1 MSKETGSHT
10 GLLRLACAALAIVMF
25 LAALSAVTVLDLR
38 LLTSKKGI
46 SQILSQALSSALPT
60 PPVLTLAVGYAPVV
74 QSEAASDGLL
84 TQWLYEQLQEAYG
97 GEAPFTLDQVG
108 NFVEKSTLKEFIA
121 DKFSGVVDDFYA
133 QRGTVITE
141 EEIIQLID
149 ENAALLE
156 QETGYTITDSLKQEV
171 IDGINSTGMLKELEE
186 KGLYGILTEQL
197 GGSGDAGD
205 DADDD
210 SLSSGNEL
218 TAALESIRKAT
229 SYTAAAI
236 AIVLY
241 LACAVGYFFAA
252 RKRIPG
258 TLVGCG
264 IPLLLV
270 GLIYAPATLLFLA
283 GNPLGDSVIAT
294 VAAIFFRVTAPVNLT
309 VFFLGLAMII
319 AAIVLRVISKKKAPQ
334 PEPQA

>member
-10 GLLRLACAALAIVMF
+10 GLLRPACVLLAIVMF

-46 SQILSQALSSALPT
+46 SQILSQTLSSALPT

-197 GGSGDAGD
+197 GGSGAAGD

-210 SLSSGNEL
+210 SQSSGNEL

-236 AIVLY
+236 AIAVY

-252 RKRIPG
+252 RKRLPG

-283 GNPLGDSVIAT
+283 GNPLGNSVIAT
-294 VAAIFFRVTAPVNLT
+294 VVAIFFRVTAPVNLT

-319 AAIVLRVISKKKAPQ
+319 AAIVLGVIGKKKAPQ
-334 PEPQA
+334 PELQA